1 MIEAANR
8 RILVVDDTDSI
19 HVDFL
24 KILAGPPAPSV
35 AATAARAAFFG
46 SPATPAPAAAPA
58 DAYEVE
64 SARQGQEALGLV
76 ERAVAQKRPYALA
89 FMDVRMPPGWDG
101 IETIQHLWRVDPEL
115 QVVICSAYADYS
127 WAEMIARLGR
137 TDRLLFLRKPFD
149 PVEIS
154 QLASALTEKWNVHHR
169 EKARMEEAR
178 RAEMEAR
185 SYAASLATMNN
196 ALETAKARA
205 EAAARAKSEFLA
217 NMSHEIRTPMIA
229 ILGYADLL
237 RDRSISPALR
247 EEHLDTI
254 HASGRRLL
262 GILEGI
268 LDMARI
274 ETGRLEIEV
283 KTCPIGQIVQEVV
296 ASHREQAQQKGLE
309 LTFLCE
315 EGLPETIES
324 DPARVRQ
331 IAAVMVGNAI
341 KFTNQGFVRISLGL
355 EGVAAGEAARIR
367 LQVTDTGIGI
377 TPEVRAR
384 MFEPFS
390 PGDSSMTREQGG
402 AGLGLA
408 LAKRLSQMLG
418 GDLVAESRS
427 GDGACFT
434 LHLSARLPA
443 PRRTLRA
450 ADGLPAGANAAKAAG
465 SDARPS
471 LRGSVLLVEDAPVTQ
486 RLHAQILKNAGAE
499 VGIAQNGRVAREKA
513 LQAEASGRPY
523 DLILMDM
530 QMPVMDGYEATRELR
545 ARGYRGP
552 IVAVTAHA
560 NSGDRERCLECGC
573 DDYLAKPVDRAA
585 FLELCRRW
593 IDSVSPPAPLPSRG
607 KSKGS
612 ADEASTLQPET
623 SDSDAEAPPA

>member
-1 MIEAANR
+1 VIEAANR
-8 RILVVDDTDSI
+8 RILLVDDTDSI
-19 HVDFL
+19 HGDFL
-24 KILAGPPAPSV
+24 KILAGPAAPST

-46 SPATPAPAAAPA
+46 APSTPAAPAAPA
-58 DAYEVE
+58 DVYEVE

-76 ERAVAQKRPYALA
+76 ERSVAEKRPYALA

-101 IETIQHLWRVDPEL
+101 IETIQHLWKVDPEL

-154 QLASALTEKWNVHHR
+154 QLASALTEKWNVHYR
-169 EKARMEEAR
+169 EKVRMEEAR

-185 SYAASLATMNN
+185 SYAASLATMNS

-237 RDRSISPALR
+237 RDRTLSPALR

-254 HASGRRLL
+254 QASGRRLL

-283 KTCPIGQIVQEVV
+283 KACTPVQIVEEVV
-296 ASHREQAQQKGLE
+296 AGHRELAQQKGLE
-309 LTFLCE
+309 LTFE
-315 EGLPETIES
+315 RDGQVPESIES

-331 IAAVMVGNAI
+331 IASVLVDNAI
-341 KFTNQGFVRISLGL
+341 KFTNQGHVRVSLDL
-355 EGVAAGEAARIR
+355 EPGAAGEPARIR
-367 LQVTDTGIGI
+367 LRVADTGIGI

-408 LAKRLSQMLG
+408 LAKRLAQMLG
-418 GDLVAESRS
+418 GDLVAESLPE
-427 GDGACFT
+427 GGACFT
-434 LHLSARLPA
+434 LHLSTHAHA
-443 PRRTLRA
+443 SRRALRA
-450 ADGLPAGANAAKAAG
+450 AENASEGISPAQSTAA
-465 SDARPS
+465 DALPS
-471 LRGSVLLVEDAPVTQ
+471 LRGSILLVEDAPVTQ
-486 RLHAQILKNAGAE
+486 RLHAQILKAAGAE
-499 VGIAQNGRVAREKA
+499 VGIAQNGRVAQEKA
-513 LQAEASGRPY
+513 LGAEASGRPY

-560 NSGDRERCLECGC
+560 NSGDRERCLESGC
-573 DDYLAKPVDRAA
+573 DDYLAKPVDKAA

-593 IDSVSPPAPLPSRG
+593 IESVSPPAPLPSRG
-607 KSKGS
+607 SSKEP
-612 ADEASTLQPET
+612 AERASTTL
-623 SDSDAEAPPA
+623 SDASDPAASTRLP